1 MIWPLLLFALA
12 RPVHVETV
20 RASMYH
26 PGDGHNAGELA
37 CGGRFE
43 AHQEHVAVRRW
54 WAVGCGRPVVVCHGA
69 RCVAT
74 RVRDAGPFGVTD
86 GRGGWRIETG
96 RSPRAPWRYRGG
108 VDLSRA
114 LWRRLGRPAFL
125 SRVMLVWLAPDT
137 QTRRRGRL

>member
-1 MIWPLLLFALA
+1 MIWPLLLLALA

-54 WAVGCGRPVVVCHGA
+54 WAVGCGRPVVVCYAA

-74 RVRDAGPFGVTD
+74 RVRDAGPFGATD
-86 GRGGWRIETG
+86 GRGWRIETSG
-96 RSPRAPWRYRGG
+96 RTRPPWSYRGG

-114 LWRRLGRPAFL
+114 LWARLGRPAFL
-125 SRVMLVWLAPDT
+125 SRVVLVWLEPDA
-137 QTRRRGRL
+137 QTKWRAVR